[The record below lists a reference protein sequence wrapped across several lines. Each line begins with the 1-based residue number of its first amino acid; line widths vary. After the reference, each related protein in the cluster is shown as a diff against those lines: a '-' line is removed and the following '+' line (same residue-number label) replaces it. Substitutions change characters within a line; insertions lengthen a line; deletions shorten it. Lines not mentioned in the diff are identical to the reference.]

1 MNLAKS
7 VGVHEA
13 LGEDGLGEEGVAQL
27 NPLRLLPAP
36 PSFTLFQTQ
45 EKEKGTN
52 KGRAIPASSLGK
64 EAIALYDDVSK
75 PCLAGLKGGKAVA
88 SQEGLVASRGEGGDL

>member
-1 MNLAKS
+1 MVEDSGVNLAKS

-52 KGRAIPASSLGK
+52 KGRAIQRQAW
-64 EAIALYDDVSK
+64 V
-75 PCLAGLKGGKAVA
+75 
-88 SQEGLVASRGEGGDL
+88 RRR